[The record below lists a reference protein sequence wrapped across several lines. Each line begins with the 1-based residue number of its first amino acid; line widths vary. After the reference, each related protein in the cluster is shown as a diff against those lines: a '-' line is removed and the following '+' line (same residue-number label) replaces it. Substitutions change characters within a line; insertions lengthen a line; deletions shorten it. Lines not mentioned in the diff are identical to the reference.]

1 MNIKYVSPSS
11 NRADGITTLDYATKC
26 KMYISKEDYPNYVK
40 YNPQHK
46 DKFIIVPDGVQNHG
60 KSKCM
65 NWMLENLW
73 DDDTD
78 AIVMMDDDWTCL
90 RAHELNGK
98 DRTIPEDE
106 FYEIVERY
114 TQLAKEFGVGL
125 WSFNLNSDPMTYD
138 CFKPFRL
145 HAYLDGQFTCWC
157 ERNEIRYDEE
167 LTIKE
172 DVDFCLQNMKKY
184 HKALRVDKYYPVC
197 KGFTNDGGCND
208 FRSKDEEQRQFK
220 MMQKKWGSSV
230 IRPNKPTAVKNSRIR
245 GYGGAIR
252 LHVPLSGC

>member
-11 NRADGITTLDYATKC
+11 NRAQGITTLDYVSRC
-26 KMYISKEDYPNYVK
+26 KMYISREDYPDYVK

-46 DKFIIVPDGVQNHG
+46 DKFVVVPDGVQNHG

-65 NWMLENLW
+65 NWMLDNLW
-73 DDDTD
+73 DEDTD

-90 RAHELNGK
+90 KAHVIGDK
-98 DRTIPEDE
+98 DRVIPEEE
-106 FYEIVERY
+106 FYELVEIY
-114 TQLAKEFGVGL
+114 TQLAKDFKVGL

-138 CFKPFRL
+138 CFKPFRF
-145 HAYLDGQFTCWC
+145 HSYLDGQFTCWV
-157 ERNEIRYDEE
+157 EPNELRYDEE

-172 DVDFCLQNMKKY
+172 DVDFFLQNIAKY

-197 KGFTNDGGCND
+197 KGFTNKGGCQD
-208 FRSKDEEQRQFK
+208 FRSAEEEKRQFN
-220 MMQKKWGSSV
+220 MMQKKWGSHIV
-230 IRPNKPTAVKNSRIR
+230 RPNRPTATKNTKIR

-252 LHVPLSGC
+252 IKLPLKGV